1 MPEQPSLESGYDFN
15 EKLSKLEN
23 LLRDQYAINFALYV
37 TDYYANDSMDNL
49 TIEELLEEFKKE
61 QEL

>member
-23 LLRDQYAINFALYV
+23 LLKDQYAIDFANWL
-37 TDYYANDSMDNL
+37 L
-49 TIEELLEEFKKE
+49 TEPFDVSFEGKNIKELLEIFKKE
-61 QEL
+61 RGL

>member
-23 LLRDQYAINFALYV
+23 LIKDQYAINFALYV
-37 TDYYANDSMDNL
+37 TAYYANDSMDNL
-49 TIEELLEEFKKE
+49 TIEELLEEFKK
-61 QEL
+61 QIK